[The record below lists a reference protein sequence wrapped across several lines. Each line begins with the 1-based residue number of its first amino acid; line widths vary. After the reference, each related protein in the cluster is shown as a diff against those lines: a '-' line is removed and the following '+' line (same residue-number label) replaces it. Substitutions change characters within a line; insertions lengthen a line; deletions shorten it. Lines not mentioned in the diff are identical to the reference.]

1 MKLKILSNWK
11 DSMITFVSYAFE
23 SLGLFYQQMCGLVV
37 GKEEIVTIVT
47 VIQSSV
53 VLMLL
58 YL

>member
-1 MKLKILSNWK
+1 
-11 DSMITFVSYAFE
+11 MITFVSYAFE